1 VSRSG
6 NNFGDNRILGQLSS
20 AQLPRT
26 LCDEIHPCEIVLA
39 QVWGNCHGS
48 SKGELKM
55 LKLFRRFARDESGAT
70 AIEYGLIAAGIS
82 VAIIVVVQ
90 AIVR

>member
-1 VSRSG
+1 MSRSG

-39 QVWGNCHGS
+39 QVRVTVTGAQRE
-48 SKGELKM
+48 ELKM
-55 LKLFRRFARDESGAT
+55 LKLVRRFARDESGAKHLS
-70 AIEYGLIAAGIS
+70 YSCGRLF
-82 VAIIVVVQ
+82 Q
-90 AIVR
+90 Q